1 MNYIDF
7 EWDFNKAD
15 SNLLKHG
22 IAFEEAITVF
32 DDYNAVLFDDPDHSL
47 EENRFILLGMSVKAN
62 VLIVCHCA
70 RKNESVIRIISARK
84 ASKSECEQY
93 LEILRGW

>member
-1 MNYIDF
+1 MNYID
-7 EWDFNKAD
+7 
-15 SNLLKHG
+15 L
-22 IAFEEAITVF
+22 
-32 DDYNAVLFDDPDHSL
+32 
-47 EENRFILLGMSVKAN
+47 AN